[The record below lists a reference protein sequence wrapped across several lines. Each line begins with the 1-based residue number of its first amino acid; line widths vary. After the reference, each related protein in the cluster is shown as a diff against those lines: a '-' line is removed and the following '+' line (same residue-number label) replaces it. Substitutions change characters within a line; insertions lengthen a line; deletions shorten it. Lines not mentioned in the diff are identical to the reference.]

1 MNVGTTNTG
10 KKFLLDRARHVVEFG
25 GKNYYVT
32 AAGNIVRDDGGGNFT
47 EITKEVAKANIL
59 LMPYPIAFE
68 LFPEWFAANPET
80 I

>member
-1 MNVGTTNTG
+1 MIVCATTTG
-10 KKFLLDRARHVVEFG
+10 KKFLRDRARHVVNYQGFD
-25 GKNYYVT
+25 YYVT
-32 AAGNIVRDDGGGNFT
+32 AAGNIVRDNKDGTWN

-59 LMPYPIAFE
+59 IMPYPIAAE